1 MTDRGERTKCQFK
14 RIEGYLII
22 DSKYYGSED
31 DVYSTHSIFVKNEYI
46 FWLYKNFI
54 ITMVITKT
62 WIILRIDY

>member
-46 FWLYKNFI
+46 FWLYKN
-54 ITMVITKT
+54 
-62 WIILRIDY
+62 